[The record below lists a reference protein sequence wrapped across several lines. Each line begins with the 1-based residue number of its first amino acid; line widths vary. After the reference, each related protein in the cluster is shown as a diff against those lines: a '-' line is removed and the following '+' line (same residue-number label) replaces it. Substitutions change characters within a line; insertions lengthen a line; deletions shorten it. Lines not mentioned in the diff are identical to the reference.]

1 MSDLAAGRPDP
12 AGVAPPSTLPPRPQ
26 DFWAVSCPSL
36 PLAHMP
42 IGRCSHSLAT
52 STDVGPCCRS
62 LPPHHRHRLRCARAD
77 PVSFVEIWLDSS
89 VLALVAASAGYRQ
102 VFAHLANKAN
112 AALYVSLLDPTG
124 IKSLAS
130 VTTTRST
137 AVWPA
142 AICWTLP
149 TVSSAQCVV
158 SSSAVRAPSG
168 QTAMREKALHAFH
181 VSERMFF
188 MKRSS

>member
-1 MSDLAAGRPDP
+1 MLDFAAGRLDP

-26 DFWAVSCPSL
+26 WAVSCPSL
-36 PLAHMP
+36 PLAHTP
-42 IGRCSHSLAT
+42 IGRCSNSVAA

-62 LPPHHRHRLRCARAD
+62 LPPRHRHRLLCARAD
-77 PVSFVEIWLDSS
+77 HVSFVDVMHNSY

-102 VFAHLANKAN
+102 VFAALANKAK
-112 AALYVSLLDPTG
+112 AALYASLLDQLHQTR
-124 IKSLAS
+124 IETLAS

-149 TVSSAQCVV
+149 TVSAQSVV
-158 SSSAVRAPSG
+158 SSSAVRATSG
-168 QTAMREKALHAFH
+168 QTAMRKIPLHALH
-181 VSERMFF
+181 V
-188 MKRSS
+188 